1 MNKITILAIALAL
14 FASCKKSSDN
24 TTTPATT
31 TPVVTPSGGTY
42 TDLYNFNTTKGEN
55 PIGDLIISGSTLY
68 GMASSGVASGY
79 GCIFSIGAN
88 GNNYTDMHDFTG
100 TSTDGLYP
108 TADLTLYNG
117 LLYGMTP
124 QGGTNGSGV
133 IFSINPNG
141 SGFQVL
147 SRFGVGSNS
156 GAQPTGSLALS
167 GNMLYGCAGG
177 GAIGNGTIFS
187 FNPVG
192 NVYTDLYDFTT
203 ASGVTPT
210 GTITFSQGVFY
221 GPAAGG
227 VGNDGFIYAV
237 DSNGSSFQTLVAFTG
252 TNGVEP
258 GPYQKLV
265 VSRTTIYGMANAGGA
280 NGNGL
285 VFSVSTT
292 GSGFKDLYD
301 FTGNEGNGA
310 APQGSLILNGSTLY
324 GMTSSGGGTY
334 TAGLIFSIS
343 TSGSGFTDLS
353 NFNSSGGAF
362 PEGGL
367 LLSNNVLY
375 GMAYGGGQYGY
386 GSIFSFSL

>member
-1 MNKITILAIALAL
+1 MNKITILAISLAL

-68 GMASSGVASGY
+68 GMTGG
-79 GCIFSIGAN
+79 GGAN
-88 GNNYTDMHDFTG
+88 GFGNIFSVNINGSAYTDLHDFTN
-100 TSTDGLYP
+100 SATDGAFP
-108 TADLTLYNG
+108 TADVTLYYG
-117 LLYGMTP
+117 LLYGMTS
-124 QGGTNGSGV
+124 GGGANGWGV

-147 SRFGVGSNS
+147 SSFGSGSNS
-156 GAQPTGSLALS
+156 GSQPTGSLVLS

-177 GAIGNGTIFS
+177 GVNGNGTIFS
-187 FNPVG
+187 FNPLG
-192 NVYTDLYDFTT
+192 NVYTDLYDITT
-203 ASGVTPT
+203 ASGVIAT
-210 GTITFSQGVFY
+210 GTIAFSHGVFY

-227 VGNDGFIYAV
+227 TGNDGFIYAV
-237 DSNGSSFQTLVAFTG
+237 DSNGSNFQTLITFNG

-265 VSRTTIYGMANAGGA
+265 VSGTTIYGMANAGGA
-280 NGNGL
+280 SGNGL
-285 VFSVSTT
+285 IFSVGTT

-310 APQGSLILNGSTLY
+310 APQGSLILSGSTLY
-324 GMTSSGGGTY
+324 GMTAGAGGSY
-334 TAGLIFSIS
+334 SAGLIFSIS
-343 TSGSGFTDLS
+343 TDGSAFTDLW
-353 NFNSSGGAF
+353 NFNSADGAF

-375 GMAYGGGQYGY
+375 GMAYSGGQYGW
-386 GSIFSFSL
+386 GSIFSFSI

>member
-1 MNKITILAIALAL
+1 MKKLTILAISLAL
-14 FASCKKSSDN
+14 FASCKKSSDT
-24 TTTPATT
+24 TTTPT
-31 TPVVTPSGGTY
+31 TPPVITPSGGTY
-42 TDLYNFNTTKGEN
+42 TDLYNFNTTNGEN

-68 GMASSGVASGY
+68 GMASSGGADGF
-79 GCIFSIGAN
+79 GCIFSIGTN
-88 GNNYTDMHDFTG
+88 GSGYTDIHDFTG
-100 TSTDGLYP
+100 TSTDGQYP

-117 LLYGMTP
+117 LLYGMTQ
-124 QGGTNGSGV
+124 QGGANGWGV
-133 IFSINPNG
+133 IFSITPNG

-147 SRFGVGSNS
+147 SSFGSGSNS
-156 GAQPTGSLALS
+156 GSQPTGSLVLS

-177 GAIGNGTIFS
+177 GVNGNGTIFS

-203 ASGVTPT
+203 ASGVTPS
-210 GTITFSQGVFY
+210 GTIAFSHGVFY

-237 DSNGSSFQTLVAFTG
+237 DSNGSNFQTLVTFTG

-265 VSRTTIYGMANAGGA
+265 VSGTTLYGMANAGGA
-280 NGNGL
+280 SGNGL

-324 GMTSSGGGTY
+324 GMTTGAGGSY
-334 TAGLIFSIS
+334 SAGLIFSIS

-367 LLSNNVLY
+367 VLSNNVLY
-375 GMAYGGGQYGY
+375 GMAYSGGQYGY
-386 GSIFSFSL
+386 GSVFSFSL